1 MQETEL
7 YGPVKALL
15 EGQGY
20 EVKGEIGSCDL
31 VAVRGDEPPVI
42 VELKLSFTLALVHQ
56 GIDRQGV
63 TDNVYLAVPPFTG
76 RSDRARLREAEALCR
91 RLGLGLMTVRAGDA
105 PVVEVRLDPAEYRP
119 RKRKARA
126 GRLLREFQRRVGD
139 PAQGGSGRRGPMM
152 TAYRQDALRC
162 AILLDRD
169 GPLKASILAAR
180 TRVPKARAI
189 LYRDVYGWFERV
201 ETGVYAI
208 TPKGTA
214 ALDAFGETVAEL
226 EKSLSDNPH
235 A

>member
-1 MQETEL
+1 
-7 YGPVKALL
+7 
-15 EGQGY
+15 
-20 EVKGEIGSCDL
+20 
-31 VAVRGDEPPVI
+31 
-42 VELKLSFTLALVHQ
+42 
-56 GIDRQGV
+56 
-63 TDNVYLAVPPFTG
+63 
-76 RSDRARLREAEALCR
+76 
-91 RLGLGLMTVRAGDA
+91 
-105 PVVEVRLDPAEYRP
+105 
-119 RKRKARA
+119 
-126 GRLLREFQRRVGD
+126 RVGD

>member
-63 TDNVYLAVPPFTG
+63 SDDVYLAVPPFTG
-76 RSDRARLREAEALCR
+76 RSARARLREAETLCK

-126 GRLLREFQRRVGD
+126 GRLLREFLRRVGD

-180 TRVPKARAI
+180 T
-189 LYRDVYGWFERV
+189 
-201 ETGVYAI
+201 
-208 TPKGTA
+208 
-214 ALDAFGETVAEL
+214 
-226 EKSLSDNPH
+226 
-235 A
+235 